1 MNRTTH
7 RFKTNSIQK
16 DVQTKF
22 RTQFLKYFLPAILL
36 VLTIASDGCKK
47 ACEIPPDDRTLKI
60 VVFES
65 GENAVEIYNEK
76 DFVIT
81 EDSAVNFQI
90 PPVLEF
96 HEDHVDARFV
106 MDCDAKE
113 TVKYFGISV
122 KGQSVEQLKVTISK
136 TSNEH
141 CECGEM
147 AGTITSIVAAKNSLV
162 QVSPGDHFLRI
173 EL

>member
-1 MNRTTH
+1 MSHVLVT
-7 RFKTNSIQK
+7 
-16 DVQTKF
+16 VL
-22 RTQFLKYFLPAILL
+22 FLFAI
-36 VLTIASDGCKK
+36 TSGSCKK
-47 ACEIPPDDRTLKI
+47 ECTSPPDDRTLQI

-65 GENAVEIYNEK
+65 GVNAVEIYNEE

-81 EDSAVNFQI
+81 QDSAVNYQI

-96 HEDHVDARFV
+96 HEDHVDARFL

-113 TVKYFGISV
+113 TVKYYGISV
-122 KGQSVEQLKVTISK
+122 KGQSAEQLKVTIRK

-147 AGTITSIVAAKNSLV
+147 AGTITSIVAKNNSFV
-162 QVSPGDHFLRI
+162 QVTSNGHFLKI
-173 EL
+173 DL

>member
-1 MNRTTH
+1 MR
-7 RFKTNSIQK
+7 I
-16 DVQTKF
+16 KF
-22 RTQFLKYFLPAILL
+22 QTQFSSCFLPTILL
-36 VLTIASDGCKK
+36 VLTIASNGCQK
-47 ACEIPPDDRTLKI
+47 ACESPPDDRTLKI
-60 VVFES
+60 VVFEA
-65 GENAVEIYNEK
+65 GENAVEVYNEE

-81 EDSAVNFQI
+81 QDSAVNFQI

-113 TVKYFGISV
+113 TVKYYGISV
-122 KGQSVEQLKVTISK
+122 KGQSVEQLKVTIRK
-136 TSNEH
+136 TSSEY

-147 AGTITSIVAAKNSLV
+147 AGTIKSIVSKNNFFL